1 MVLCIFI
8 FQFFRYR
15 FRKIEDEI
23 DELVA
28 SPSDYSLILK
38 RLPENTTESDIMDM
52 IDRRRGFLDEEEK
65 VVSQNLKVEKIVM
78 SYDLKELNE
87 DKETYLD
94 QFREMIKKG

>member
-1 MVLCIFI
+1 
-8 FQFFRYR
+8 
-15 FRKIEDEI
+15 
-23 DELVA
+23 
-28 SPSDYSLILK
+28 
-38 RLPENTTESDIMDM
+38 MDM